1 MQRLIILLC
10 STMFVLIACHKS
22 SQNQYETTEGGLHY
36 VYRDKSHSDI
46 APQPGNKLLL
56 DVKYFDEKD
65 SLLFNS
71 QDISPRFIMDFDKPE
86 TPGATINDAFAMM
99 HEGDSLSV
107 LINAYKFYL
116 GAGQVEELKKIDS
129 TKMLRF
135 ELRLKKILSPEV
147 VKKELEKQDKV
158 LKDEEEYLL
167 QDFLTKN
174 YPDAK
179 PTKSGLY
186 YIETTT
192 GEGPLIAKTN
202 TVAIHYTATYIN
214 GEPINSTYQ
223 RNDPLVFQVSD
234 PNVWPCLAEA
244 VQYMRKG
251 GKATI
256 VAPSKLAA
264 GENGDKDMHIAPRKT
279 IVFDLEVI
287 GYK

>member
-22 SQNQYETTEGGLHY
+22 SQNQYETTEGGLQY

-214 GEPINSTYQ
+214 GEPIYSTYQ

-256 VAPSKLAA
+256 IAPSKLAA

>member
-10 STMFVLIACHKS
+10 STMFALSACHKS
-22 SQNQYETTEGGLHY
+22 SQNQYETTEGGLQY

-214 GEPINSTYQ
+214 GEPIYSTYQ

-256 VAPSKLAA
+256 IAPSKLAA

>member
-1 MQRLIILLC
+1 
-10 STMFVLIACHKS
+10 MFALSACHKS
-22 SQNQYETTEGGLHY
+22 SQNQYETTEGGLQY

-214 GEPINSTYQ
+214 GEPIYSTYQ

-256 VAPSKLAA
+256 IAPSKLAA

>member
-10 STMFVLIACHKS
+10 STMFALSACHKS
-22 SQNQYETTEGGLHY
+22 SQNQYETTEGGLQY
-36 VYRDKSHSDI
+36 VYRDKSHFDI

-214 GEPINSTYQ
+214 GEPIYSTYQ

-256 VAPSKLAA
+256 IAPSKLAA

>member
-1 MQRLIILLC
+1 MQKLILVMC
-10 STMFVLIACHKS
+10 TAMFALSACHKS
-22 SQNQYETTEGGLHY
+22 SQNQYETTEGGLQY
-36 VYRDKSHSDI
+36 LYCDKSHSDI
-46 APQPGNKLLL
+46 VPQLGNKLLL
-56 DVKYFDEKD
+56 DVKYFDEND

-71 QDISPRFIMDFDKPE
+71 QDISSRFIMDFDKPE

-116 GAGQVEELKKIDS
+116 GAGQVQELKKIDT
-129 TKMLRF
+129 TKTLRF

-147 VKKELEKQDKV
+147 IEKELKKQDKI
-158 LKDEEEYLL
+158 LKEEEEFLL
-167 QDFLTKN
+167 QEFITKH

-179 PTKSGLY
+179 PTQSGLY
-186 YIETTT
+186 YIETTI
-192 GEGPLIAKTN
+192 GEGPLIAKNN

-214 GEPINSTYQ
+214 GEPIYSTYQ
-223 RNDPLVFQVSD
+223 RNDPLVFEVAD

-256 VAPSKLAA
+256 IAPSKLAA
-264 GENGDKDMHIAPRKT
+264 GENGDKQMNIAPRKT
-279 IVFDLEVI
+279 IIFDLEVI
-287 GYK
+287 AYK

>member
-10 STMFVLIACHKS
+10 STMFALSACHKS
-22 SQNQYETTEGGLHY
+22 SQNQYETTEGGLQY
-36 VYRDKSHSDI
+36 VYLDKSHSDI

-214 GEPINSTYQ
+214 GEPIYSTYQ

-256 VAPSKLAA
+256 IAPSKLAA